1 MCAVCVIQSLMVW
14 YSKGR
19 ARKWPV
25 ERWVSRLLYA
35 PAIDFAALLNALKR
49 PDAFPFALP
58 RATEISLVQ
67 THASA
72 VLLTP
77 NYVYKLKKPMNFG
90 LFDYRERPRKSPPD
104 LRGG

>member
-1 MCAVCVIQSLMVW
+1 LS
-14 YSKGR
+14 
-19 ARKWPV
+19 
-25 ERWVSRLLYA
+25 YA
-35 PAIDFAALLNALKR
+35 PAIDFAALLNALKC

-90 LFDYRERPRKSPPD
+90 FFDYRERPRKSPPD